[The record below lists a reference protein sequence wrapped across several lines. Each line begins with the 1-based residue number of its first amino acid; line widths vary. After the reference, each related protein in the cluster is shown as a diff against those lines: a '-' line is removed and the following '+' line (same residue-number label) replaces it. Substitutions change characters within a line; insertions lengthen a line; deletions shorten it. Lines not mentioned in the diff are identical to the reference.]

1 MNIRARVRINKSSHL
16 KFFSLIVATAILA
29 GCASNG
35 KVVPRSQSYK
45 SISYGTVTSTEEV
58 TIGGSQSGVGAYVVS
73 AAAIHDATSRSFL
86 GFLARALVG
95 SAVGAADEERV
106 TRKPGMRYT
115 VDTANGRAIEVL
127 SRNVELKKGDC
138 VELIRSRGDIEVR
151 ATASGPCAAPISK
164 T

>member
-1 MNIRARVRINKSSHL
+1 MNNRARDRFAKGSHL
-16 KFFSLIVATAILA
+16 KLFSLIVVTAILA

-35 KVVPRSQSYK
+35 KVVPRSQSYT
-45 SISYGTVTSTEEV
+45 SISYGTITGAEEV
-58 TIGGSQSGVGAYVVS
+58 TIGGSQSGVGAYVAS

-86 GFLARALVG
+86 GFLARAFVG
-95 SAVGAADEERV
+95 SAVGAAAEERV

-127 SRNVELKKGDC
+127 SRNVDLKKGDC
-138 VELIRSRGDIEVR
+138 VELIKSRRDVEVR
-151 ATASGPCAAPISK
+151 ATASGPCAAPVSK